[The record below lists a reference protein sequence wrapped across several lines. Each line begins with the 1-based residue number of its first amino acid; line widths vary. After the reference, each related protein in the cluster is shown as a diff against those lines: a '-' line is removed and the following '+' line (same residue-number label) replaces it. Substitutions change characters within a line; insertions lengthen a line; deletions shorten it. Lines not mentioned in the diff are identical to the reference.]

1 MPRTKAERLH
11 NMRKKIA
18 KRMKIIRGWATGS
31 WGDNEPHPWEMEPH
45 RAHKFNLNCG
55 CKMCHYYKHIGNSK
69 GKFTHK
75 EEAQREV
82 FLHEKESLLEKEGGQ
97 G

>member
-1 MPRTKAERLH
+1 MRTKAERLH

-18 KRMKIIRGWATGS
+18 KRVKIIKSWAF
-31 WGDNEPHPWEMEPH
+31 DNEPHPWEMEPH

-69 GKFTHK
+69 GRFTPK

-82 FLHEKESLLEKEGGQ
+82 FLQEKESLLKEERGQ